1 MSVNA
6 AQTLGDFL
14 RSRRTRLDP
23 ASFGF
28 SGRRR
33 TPGLRRE
40 EVAQRAN
47 ISSTWYTW
55 LEQGRGGAP
64 SAVVLERICAALML
78 TDAER
83 EHLFML
89 GLGRP
94 PEVRYRS
101 VDGVNPRLQRVLD
114 SLDAS
119 PSIVK
124 TAMWDVVAWNQAA
137 AVVLTDYSTLPAGQR
152 NILRF
157 LFGDPAVRAKQH
169 DWESVARFVVGTF
182 RADVARA
189 GLASEV
195 GDLVDDLRRANPD
208 FDRMWRENQ
217 VLSHGDGENVKRLR
231 HPTLGSI
238 EMEYSLFAVDGRPD
252 LSMLVYTPLD
262 ALTAERIRAA
272 AAQRRATAAQKASTR
287 NAPRLH
293 DGLR

>member
-1 MSVNA
+1 
-6 AQTLGDFL
+6 
-14 RSRRTRLDP
+14 
-23 ASFGF
+23 
-28 SGRRR
+28 
-33 TPGLRRE
+33 
-40 EVAQRAN
+40 
-47 ISSTWYTW
+47 
-55 LEQGRGGAP
+55 
-64 SAVVLERICAALML
+64 
-78 TDAER
+78 
-83 EHLFML
+83 
-89 GLGRP
+89 
-94 PEVRYRS
+94 
-101 VDGVNPRLQRVLD
+101 
-114 SLDAS
+114 
-119 PSIVK
+119 
-124 TAMWDVVAWNQAA
+124 VVAWNQAA

-217 VLSHGDGENVKRLR
+217 VLSHGDGENVKRLL

-272 AAQRRATAAQKASTR
+272 AAQRRSMAAQKASTR

>member
-124 TAMWDVVAWNQAA
+124 TATWDVVAWNQAA

-152 NILRF
+152 NLLRF

-208 FDRMWRENQ
+208 FDRLWRENQ
-217 VLSHGDGENVKRLR
+217 VLSHGDGENVKRLL

-252 LSMLVYTPLD
+252 LSMLVYTPLN

-272 AAQRRATAAQKASTR
+272 AAQRRSMAAQKASTR